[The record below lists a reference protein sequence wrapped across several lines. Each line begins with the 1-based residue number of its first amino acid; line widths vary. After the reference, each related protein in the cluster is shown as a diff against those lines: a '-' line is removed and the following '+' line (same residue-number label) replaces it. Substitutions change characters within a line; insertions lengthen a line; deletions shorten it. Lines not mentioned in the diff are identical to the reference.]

1 MTLQKDQDPG
11 WWRRGMT
18 RRGYI
23 VLIVVCAAIIVAGLI
38 FAVVS
43 GITLF

>member
-1 MTLQKDQDPG
+1 MSQQDNQDPG

-18 RRGYI
+18 SRGFTI
-23 VLIVVCAAIIVAGLI
+23 LVVICAAIIVAGLI

-43 GITLF
+43 GIPFF